1 MLDDAKSM
9 VKMDE
14 SGTSPVDVSM
24 ISYTIGKQGSVGVE
38 TEAVTMESAQYIIVT
53 EFPIV

>member
-24 ISYTIGKQGSVGVE
+24 ISYTIGKQGFVVVE
-38 TEAVTMESAQYIIVT
+38 TEVVTMESVQ
-53 EFPIV
+53 